1 MAFDIIYYRFFS
13 EDLKSTI
20 PSIPLTSE
28 IPHVND
34 HSSDETTTQFIIHNR
49 DGLNVDELTDETT
62 TQLIIGKPDGHGKN
76 CRCNMLSNLS
86 YFFIV
91 SAILRI
97 PIYAC
102 FQKKG

>member
-1 MAFDIIYYRFFS
+1 M
-13 EDLKSTI
+13 KSTS

-28 IPHVND
+28 IPHEND
-34 HSSDETTTQFIIHNR
+34 HSSNETTTEFIIHNR
-49 DGLNVDELTDETT
+49 DGLNVDEYTDETT

-76 CRCNMLSNLS
+76 RRCSMLSHLS

-91 SAILRI
+91 SAILNI